1 MQTITTQNEPDLDLK
16 NRFFRDNLRA
26 MTETKILLTAKQEA
40 ENRLVIN
47 KFNEAKQREKITGV
61 NVDPKLE

>member
-1 MQTITTQNEPDLDLK
+1 
-16 NRFFRDNLRA
+16 

-61 NVDPKLE
+61 SVDPKLE